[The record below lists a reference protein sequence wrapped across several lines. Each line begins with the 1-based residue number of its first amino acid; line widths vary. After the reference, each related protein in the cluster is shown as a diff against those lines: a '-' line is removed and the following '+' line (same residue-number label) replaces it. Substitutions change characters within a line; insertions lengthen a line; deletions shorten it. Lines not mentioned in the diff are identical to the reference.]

1 MFGLIEL
8 LPILF
13 VATIIT
19 ILVQGAPQEAP
30 KSGEKELQEAIAKYL
45 AEAISTSAR

>member
-19 ILVQGAPQEAP
+19 ILVHGAPPEVP
-30 KSGEKELQEAIAKYL
+30 KSGEEALQEAIAKYL
-45 AEAISTSAR
+45 AAAISKSAK